1 MEAIEKDRSDLGLS
15 VELSKEDL
23 DELREMARARA
34 RIEREGAPS
43 GPPALPHQRGEAME
57 SVRRAMG
64 WGVSRSERLAQ
75 PCDRCGASALRWCRV
90 AGREVS
96 AKLCTGR
103 GAD

>member
-1 MEAIEKDRSDLGLS
+1 MEAVERDVTDMGLS
-15 VELSKEDL
+15 VELSIEEL
-23 DELREMARARA
+23 NELRVQSKRR
-34 RIEREGAPS
+34 RELPGADLPS

-75 PCDRCGASALRWCRV
+75 PCERCGASALRWCRV